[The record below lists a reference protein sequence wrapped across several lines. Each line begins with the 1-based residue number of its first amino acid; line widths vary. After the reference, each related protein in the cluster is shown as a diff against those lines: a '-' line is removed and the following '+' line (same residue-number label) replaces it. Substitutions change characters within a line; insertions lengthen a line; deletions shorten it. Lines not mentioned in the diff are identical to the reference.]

1 MIITSY
7 FCYIDQTQ
15 PEIIKTE
22 QIRTNE
28 HNELIIL
35 ETPTNTS
42 STEGSKPAE
51 PTNTTASVSQE
62 SNQQKKEDKEIT
74 QKGVFQQTYKK
85 DRKQRKFVDVYN
97 PETYVPPPVVEHF
110 LEKYYK
116 LNTTLPPNIKFGG
129 YTDIADFV
137 DYYIFWHNQVAKDTS
152 VKTIC
157 FFPTR
162 HGLANKLFG
171 MVSVLFFAMLTGRK
185 FEGIYF
191 FFLAHPLV
199 CGWRAFDY
207 YFDPPFVVKKR
218 PPNCIFPSLVTII

>member
-22 QIRTNE
+22 QIRTNY

-42 STEGSKPAE
+42 STEESKPAE

-152 VKTIC
+152 VKT
-157 FFPTR
+157 
-162 HGLANKLFG
+162 
-171 MVSVLFFAMLTGRK
+171 LFFAMLTGRK